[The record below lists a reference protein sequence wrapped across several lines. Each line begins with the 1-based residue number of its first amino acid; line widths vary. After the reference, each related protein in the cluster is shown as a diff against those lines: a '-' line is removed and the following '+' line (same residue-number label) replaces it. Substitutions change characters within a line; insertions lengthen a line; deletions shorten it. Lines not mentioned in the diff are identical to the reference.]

1 MKKTVLRSLRDKET
15 AVVGIDASA
24 GGLEALQELLS
35 NSPKNTGA
43 TYVVIQHLSPSSKR
57 MLSQILARE
66 TKMQVK
72 DIRRT
77 ERPRP
82 NTVYLISTNKAL
94 IIEKGRLA
102 SKPVIETRLSKP
114 SIDLFFQSTAEP
126 ICPHAIDVILSGTG
140 SDEALGLRAIRAQ
153 HSHGEVEEFVQF
165 PKGEMNMHLKNI
177 LPDKWYDEAQALIL
191 QSIKK
196 KTVIRGIKHPCRTE
210 QGEGFLTLIARTRFD
225 EASIP
230 SLLLLSFEWQI
241 DKTQTTQHKSIS
253 SDNKELQYQ
262 LNLSNEHLEALLEE
276 HNTTVKG
283 MNTLYEELQTSNEEL
298 QSTNEE
304 LESSTEEL
312 QSTNEELITVN
323 EELMQKNIEAENL
336 SKYLESIQNSIPV
349 ALLIVSPHL
358 QLQRFNNAAAKIFDL
373 DSSKI
378 GKSLVSLP
386 SKIAI
391 ERILPPLRSALSAG
405 TSHKTYREI
414 VNNEQ
419 RYYQLNING
428 FCNTEEKIGG
438 AIITLLDISEQCL
451 AEKYAERSEMQLL
464 SMMNHSPTLI
474 YQKDLRGQY
483 LFVNDTFTA
492 FFSLTREQCIGK
504 TDEQL
509 FDKDLAKHFRKRD
522 IEAQNNYKHYQ
533 ALEEKVHFNNADYW
547 FLGNRT
553 PLMTQDDIVY
563 AVIWNAIN
571 ITERKHMEL
580 EAEDARKELRL
591 QYHLRD
597 SLLHQR
603 ADYVAAIDKEFNYLM
618 VTPAYS
624 DIIRE
629 LYNVDTKEGDNLK
642 IVLQKNTETLKWHIE
657 LWDRALNG
665 ERFTD
670 IFEYNRTSGESR
682 YLKYEMIP
690 VRHHDN
696 SILGAAVFARD
707 ITIRKKA
714 ELALKYSE
722 QVYRSLIKKTDT
734 GYVTLDL
741 EGRVLDA
748 NPEYVRLSGFRNLP
762 QIQGRSPLDWTHPED
777 IETHQEELKN
787 VIAGGDMKN
796 LQLRFRDLGGRI
808 TPVESNATILETLKG
823 KQIIIWCRD
832 IKKRV
837 EQQRKIEQMA
847 YYDSLTGL
855 ENRMML
861 TQQLKKAI
869 QLAERHDGRLAV
881 MFVDLDR
888 FKHINDSL
896 GHEVGDEVL
905 QRVAERLKSSVRAS
919 DTVGRLGGDE
929 FLCVV
934 SELTDVEHDSICI
947 SQKLLRALSQ
957 PYKIGAHELHLSASI
972 GISIY
977 PDNGTDATTLIKNA
991 DAAMYQ
997 IKENGRDDYVFYSP
1011 AMNDRSH
1018 AFVSMGNKLRS
1029 ALAKGQL
1036 ELHFQPQYRLSNS
1049 EMVAAEA
1056 LLRWRHPEQGMIP
1069 PATFIPV
1076 AEDIG
1081 LMKALG
1087 HWILEKTCVQLQ
1099 QWQLKKL
1106 PVVPIS
1112 INVSA
1117 RQCRDK
1123 WVEEEVLHCLEKH
1136 NIHPKLLQL
1145 EFTESTLIANSQEA
1159 RTMLRK
1165 LKTLGIKTAI
1175 DDFGTGYSSLSY
1187 LKQFPIDKLKIDK
1200 SFILDIGRDEGDET
1214 IVAAIIGLAKN
1225 LKMSVLAEGVETKE
1239 QLRFLKGLECD
1250 EAQGFYYHTALEGK
1264 RFLQLLLQRKRS
1276 NATFA

>member
-1 MKKTVLRSLRDKET
+1 MKKTVLPTLMGKEITVDWTFIPKEIATHIIKLLRENKPNDTSDSPPISTQKSTTDDNSELQHQLNLCKEY
-15 AVVGIDASA
+15 
-24 GGLEALQELLS
+24 LES
-35 NSPKNTGA
+35 
-43 TYVVIQHLSPSSKR
+43 VIQAHHIAEKE
-57 MLSQILARE
+57 MN
-66 TKMQVK
+66 
-72 DIRRT
+72 DINEELKAAT
-77 ERPRP
+77 DK
-82 NTVYLISTNKAL
+82 IQSTNK
-94 IIEKGRLA
+94 
-102 SKPVIETRLSKP
+102 
-114 SIDLFFQSTAEP
+114 
-126 ICPHAIDVILSGTG
+126 
-140 SDEALGLRAIRAQ
+140 
-153 HSHGEVEEFVQF
+153 
-165 PKGEMNMHLKNI
+165 N
-177 LPDKWYDEAQALIL
+177 
-191 QSIKK
+191 
-196 KTVIRGIKHPCRTE
+196 
-210 QGEGFLTLIARTRFD
+210 
-225 EASIP
+225 
-230 SLLLLSFEWQI
+230 LLS
-241 DKTQTTQHKSIS
+241 T
-253 SDNKELQYQ
+253 NK
-262 LNLSNEHLEALLEE
+262 
-276 HNTTVKG
+276 
-283 MNTLYEELQTSNEEL
+283 
-298 QSTNEE
+298 
-304 LESSTEEL
+304 
-312 QSTNEELITVN
+312 
-323 EELMQKNIEAENL
+323 ELMQKNTEAENM
-336 SKYLESIQNSIPV
+336 SKYLKSIQNSIPV
-349 ALLIVSPHL
+349 ALLIVGPHL
-358 QLQRFNNAAAKIFDL
+358 QLQQFNKTAAKIFGL
-373 DSSKI
+373 DSTKI
-378 GKSLVSLP
+378 GESLVSLT
-386 SKIAI
+386 SKVVI
-391 ERILPPLRSALSAG
+391 EHILPPLRSALSTE
-405 TSHKTYREI
+405 TSPKTYRGI

-419 RYYQLNING
+419 HYYQFNIEG
-428 FCNTEEKIGG
+428 FCNIEEKVIG
-438 AIITLLDISEQCL
+438 AIITLLDISEQYMAEKL
-451 AEKYAERSEMQLL
+451 AEQSEMQLL

-474 YQKDLRGQY
+474 YQKDLGGMY

-492 FFSLTREQCIGK
+492 FFSVTRERCIGK

-509 FDKDLAKHFRKRD
+509 FGQDLSKHFRKRD
-522 IEAQNNYKHYQ
+522 LEAQNTYENYQ
-533 ALEEKVHFNNADYW
+533 TLEEKIHFNNSDYW

-553 PLMTQDDIVY
+553 PLMSQDGVVN

-571 ITERKHMEL
+571 ITERKRVEL
-580 EAEDARKELRL
+580 EAEEARKELRL

-603 ADYVAAIDKEFNYLM
+603 ADYVAAIDKEYNYLM

-624 DIIRE
+624 DIMSE
-629 LYNVDTKEGDNLK
+629 LYDVDTKEGDNLK
-642 IVLQKNTETLKWHIE
+642 VVLQNNSEALKWNIE

-670 IFEYNRTSGESR
+670 AFEYRRAGGESR

-690 VRHHDN
+690 VRHHDD

-714 ELALKYSE
+714 ELALLYSE
-722 QVYRSLIKKTDT
+722 QVYRSLIRKTDT

-741 EGRVLDA
+741 DGRVLDA
-748 NPEYVRLSGFRNLP
+748 NPEYVRLSGFKNLS
-762 QIQGRSPLDWTHPED
+762 QIQGCSPLDWTHPED
-777 IETHQEELKN
+777 IETHQDELKN
-787 VIAGGDMKN
+787 VIVGGDMKN
-796 LQLRFRDLGGRI
+796 LQLRFRDLRGHI
-808 TPVESNATILETLKG
+808 IPVENNATILETLKG

-832 IKKRV
+832 IKQRV

-855 ENRMML
+855 ENRIML

-869 QLAERHDGRLAV
+869 QLAERHNGRLAV

-905 QRVAERLKSSVRAS
+905 QRVAARLKSSVRAS

-957 PYKIGAHELHLSASI
+957 PYQIGAHELHLSASI

-977 PDNGTDATTLIKNA
+977 PENGTDATTLIKNA

-1056 LLRWRHPEQGMIP
+1056 LLRWRHPEQGMIS
-1069 PATFIPV
+1069 PAIFIPV

-1081 LMKALG
+1081 LMRSLG
-1087 HWILEKTCVQLQ
+1087 HWILEKTCLQLQ

-1117 RQCRDK
+1117 KQCRDK

-1136 NIHPKLLQL
+1136 NIDPTLLQL
-1145 EFTESTLIANSQEA
+1145 EFTESSLIANSQEA

-1239 QLRFLKGLECD
+1239 QLRFLKRLNCD
-1250 EAQGFYYHTALEGK
+1250 EAQGFYYHTALESE
-1264 RFLQLLLQRKRS
+1264 RFLRLLIQRKRS
-1276 NATFA
+1276 YAGTHHSSLQLSEL